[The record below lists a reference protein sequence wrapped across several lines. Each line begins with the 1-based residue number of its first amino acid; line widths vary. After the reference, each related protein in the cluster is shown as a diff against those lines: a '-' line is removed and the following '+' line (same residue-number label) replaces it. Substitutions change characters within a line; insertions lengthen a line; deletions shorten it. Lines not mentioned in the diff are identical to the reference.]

1 VITTGFSPSAIGW
14 VAIATGVMGLF
25 AAVFIILFYTVGAPF
40 GTLNDISNGLL
51 GILTGI
57 LAALLYA
64 QVRAQSLFLGLVTLI
79 LALIGVVLVPVG
91 SALVISGRTGWF
103 LAGTYTAAGFGAMGL
118 WLVGL
123 NLSAQQANSWPQSLV
138 IAGIVIGVIMA
149 LGLAA
154 VPGMF
159 GGIDAWDSAPWY
171 VSYVGVAASGLG
183 WLILYP
189 IWCIWL
195 GRLLLLK

>member
-154 VPGMF
+154 VPGIF
-159 GGIDAWDSAPWY
+159 SGIDAWDSAPWY

>member
-1 VITTGFSPSAIGW
+1 VIATGFSPSVIGW
-14 VAIATGVMGLF
+14 VAIVTGVVGLL
-25 AAVFIILFYTVGAPF
+25 AAAFIILFYTVGAPF
-40 GTLNDISNGLL
+40 GMLNDISNGLL

-64 QVRAQSLFLGLVTLI
+64 QYRAEAPLLSLVALI
-79 LALIGVVLVPVG
+79 LALIGMVLVPVG
-91 SALVISGRTGWF
+91 SALVISRRTGWF

-149 LGLAA
+149 LGLVA
-154 VPGMF
+154 VPGIF
-159 GGIDAWDSAPWY
+159 SGIDAWDSAPWY

-189 IWCIWL
+189 IWCILL
-195 GRLLLLK
+195 GRML

>member
-1 VITTGFSPSAIGW
+1 MITTSFSPSAVGW
-14 VAIATGVMGLF
+14 LAIATGIVGLF
-25 AAVFIILFYTVGAPF
+25 SVAFIILFYTVGAPF
-40 GTLNDISNGLL
+40 GMLNDISNGLL
-51 GILTGI
+51 AILTGI

-64 QVRAQSLFLGLVTLI
+64 QYRAQSPFLSLVALI

-91 SALVISGRTGWF
+91 SALVLSGRTGWF

-123 NLSAQQANSWPQSLV
+123 NFSTQQGDAWPQSLI

-149 LGLAA
+149 LGLVAI
-154 VPGMF
+154 PGMF
-159 GGIDAWDSAPWY
+159 SGIDAWESSPWY
-171 VSYVGVAASGLG
+171 VSYVGVAAGSLG
-183 WLILYP
+183 WLVLYP

-195 GRLLLLK
+195 GRMLLLR

>member
-1 VITTGFSPSAIGW
+1 MIETSFSGSSIGW

-25 AAVFIILFYTVGAPF
+25 AAVFIILFYAVGAPF

-64 QVRAQSLFLGLVTLI
+64 QVRAQSPFLGLVTLI

-103 LAGTYTAAGFGAMGL
+103 LAGTYTATGFGAMGL

-149 LGLAA
+149 LGLVA
-154 VPGMF
+154 VPGIF
-159 GGIDAWDSAPWY
+159 SGIDAWDSAPWY

-189 IWCIWL
+189 IWCILL
-195 GRLLLLK
+195 GRML